1 MWRHEP
7 GQPLCQHD
15 GRAGLRIKPA
25 NKKARLRNRDTFQQ
39 YPLRIYV
46 LACQSWSS
54 PTPDFFWLKYLIY
67 LLKLLFLNPA
77 WTEFLSLI
85 SKRPN
90 RGPFAKCYEPL
101 LPFATPS
108 SSLMAGTHLLSA
120 PWGHALCW
128 PASGSLPFSHPISMW
143 LRCSL
148 SQLLFF
154 FSFITQELLWIKCN
168 TYCLLKRSELF
179 IITVF
184 LISDRNDSRKTFFKE
199 CKLSIRCI
207 SGSPKTL
214 LGVLKVRVWYLE
226 WITNR
231 ELLYR
236 TGNSAQCYV
245 APWMGR
251 ELREE

>member
-1 MWRHEP
+1 MSPCCPSPPHPPVWWQGP
-7 GQPLCQHD
+7 TSSVPLE
-15 GRAGLRIKPA
+15 G
-25 NKKARLRNRDTFQQ
+25 
-39 YPLRIYV
+39 
-46 LACQSWSS
+46 
-54 PTPDFFWLKYLIY
+54 
-67 LLKLLFLNPA
+67 
-77 WTEFLSLI
+77 
-85 SKRPN
+85 
-90 RGPFAKCYEPL
+90 
-101 LPFATPS
+101 TPS
-108 SSLMAGTHLLSA
+108 AGQRV
-120 PWGHALCW
+120 ALC
-128 PASGSLPFSHPISMW
+128 
-143 LRCSL
+143 L
-148 SQLLFF
+148 SVIPSPCGFVARFPSCFFF
-154 FSFITQELLWIKCN
+154 FSFITQQLLWIKCN